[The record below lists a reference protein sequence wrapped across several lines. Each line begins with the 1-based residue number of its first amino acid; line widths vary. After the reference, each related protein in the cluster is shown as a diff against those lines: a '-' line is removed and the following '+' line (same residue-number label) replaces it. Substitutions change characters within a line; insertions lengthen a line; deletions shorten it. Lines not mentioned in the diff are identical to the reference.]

1 MLFKTKKRL
10 WVIKEKSKLT
20 EFRKEMKEKNQ
31 NITDIKAMLEESKL
45 EDITKMLST
54 TWQTG

>member
-31 NITDIKAMLEESKL
+31 NITGIKATLEESKL